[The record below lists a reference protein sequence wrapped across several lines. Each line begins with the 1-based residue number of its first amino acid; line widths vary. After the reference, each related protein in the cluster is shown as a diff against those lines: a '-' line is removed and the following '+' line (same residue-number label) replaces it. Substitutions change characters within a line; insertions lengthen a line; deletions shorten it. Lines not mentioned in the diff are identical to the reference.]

1 MVEIIAEGSLNFV
14 PDITLELK
22 LNQTYNASVVEEQPI
37 YTGGKIKTA
46 HKMAEK
52 GREMAEANV
61 ALSEIEV
68 LVLSDE
74 AYWNVVKVKALI
86 ESAVQYKET
95 LEELHRMVQ
104 NEIGR
109 AHV

>member
-1 MVEIIAEGSLNFV
+1 
-14 PDITLELK
+14 
-22 LNQTYNASVVEEQPI
+22 
-37 YTGGKIKTA
+37 
-46 HKMAEK
+46 
-52 GREMAEANV
+52 MAEANV

-68 LVLSDE
+68 LELSDE

-104 NEIGR
+104 NAVDVGMTHRKDLLSVQVKLNEAELNLAR
-109 AHV
+109 AKNGYMIAGMYLYNINRLPVHIMTVLI